1 MRGAQ
6 RPPARRRKCAQPGA
20 FRRADGRTTGTSG
33 GRREEPRR
41 AAPWVSWR
49 RSPRSRRKSPAPRRT
64 KVSGAAVGSG
74 GEDLKEALGRG
85 CGRALGLGGRLA
97 LVMGPRAL
105 CVPPPQHCAFPR
117 WEPGVTRDW
126 NSDACIQGR
135 AGVRR
140 DSATALCC
148 FCEPEAVP
156 NAGKERG

>member
-1 MRGAQ
+1 MGILEKISEIEKEI
-6 RPPARRRKCAQPGA
+6 ARTQKNKGV
-20 FRRADGRTTGTSG
+20 G
-33 GRREEPRR
+33 GC
-41 AAPWVSWR
+41 
-49 RSPRSRRKSPAPRRT
+49 
-64 KVSGAAVGSG
+64 GGLG
-74 GEDLKEALGRG
+74 GEELREALGRG

-105 CVPPPQHCAFPR
+105 CVPPPQPCAFPR